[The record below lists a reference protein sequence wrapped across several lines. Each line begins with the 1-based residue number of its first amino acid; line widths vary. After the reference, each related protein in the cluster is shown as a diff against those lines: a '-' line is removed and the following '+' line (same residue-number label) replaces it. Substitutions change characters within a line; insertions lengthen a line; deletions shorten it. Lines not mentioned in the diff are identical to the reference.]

1 MTKNKRF
8 KDPIYGYIDID
19 ENIISNIVD
28 TAGFQRLRNIIQTS
42 YSPLYSSAVH
52 NRFVHSLGV
61 YHLGRIVS
69 ESIVRNKNEFIE
81 IEEIER
87 YLKIFELAC
96 LLHDLGHAPFSHTGE
111 DFYLENGK
119 RNLLHNVIIELTGD
133 EDLEEEIERKNYKAA
148 PHELMSVIVAL
159 RDYGFL
165 FQSHEEKSFFA
176 RCIIGYPYAK
186 REEIKNSFLNCIISL
201 LNSTVIDVDK
211 LDYLIRDAYITGFD
225 TVSIDYVRLLQSISL
240 RKEEQKY
247 QIVYKKGAI
256 SVIENVVY
264 AHDAERKWIQNH
276 PIVQYEAYLLQSSIE
291 ALKSKYTNVDL
302 FSYEALTEDGIEIFD
317 NYRISLLCDADITFL
332 MKNLNNDSAK
342 EYFRRKDRRH
352 PLWKSEAEY
361 KAIFNV
367 GYTDTIFEIVENALE
382 GLCKYLNFV
391 CQSQEINKA
400 ALDACKRD
408 MENAQRLLEAAETNK
423 EKLEALIVEK
433 GKHLQWLEALETF
446 ANEQKIDFD
455 FVILKANQFNSGF
468 AKEEFAKIQIEFDS
482 LSKPCFFEKVT
493 NTLKAEK
500 SARDKFFYL
509 FYRRINKENKINLR
523 RLAVILGKIALQEV
537 FDDN

>member
-264 AHDAERKWIQNH
+264 AHDAERKWLQNH

-317 NYRISLLCDADITFL
+317 
-332 MKNLNNDSAK
+332 
-342 EYFRRKDRRH
+342 
-352 PLWKSEAEY
+352 
-361 KAIFNV
+361 
-367 GYTDTIFEIVENALE
+367 
-382 GLCKYLNFV
+382 
-391 CQSQEINKA
+391 
-400 ALDACKRD
+400 
-408 MENAQRLLEAAETNK
+408 
-423 EKLEALIVEK
+423 
-433 GKHLQWLEALETF
+433 
-446 ANEQKIDFD
+446 
-455 FVILKANQFNSGF
+455 
-468 AKEEFAKIQIEFDS
+468 
-482 LSKPCFFEKVT
+482 
-493 NTLKAEK
+493 
-500 SARDKFFYL
+500 
-509 FYRRINKENKINLR
+509 
-523 RLAVILGKIALQEV
+523 
-537 FDDN
+537 DN

>member
-19 ENIISNIVD
+19 ENIISSIVD

-81 IEEIER
+81 IGEIER

-159 RDYGFL
+159 REYGFL
-165 FQSHEEKSFFA
+165 FQNDEEKSFFA

-291 ALKSKYTNVDL
+291 ALKNKYTNVDL
-302 FSYEALTEDGIEIFD
+302 FSYEALTEDGIEVFE

-332 MKNLNNDSAK
+332 MKHLNNDSAK

-408 MENAQRLLEAAETNK
+408 MENAQRLLETAETNK

-468 AKEEFAKIQIEFDS
+468 AKEAFAKIQIEFDS

-537 FDDN
+537 FDD

>member
-19 ENIISNIVD
+19 ENIISSIVD

-81 IEEIER
+81 IGEIER

-159 RDYGFL
+159 REYGFL
-165 FQSHEEKSFFA
+165 FQNDEEKSFFA

-291 ALKSKYTNVDL
+291 ALKNKYTNVDL
-302 FSYEALTEDGIEIFD
+302 FSYEALTEDGIEVFE

-332 MKNLNNDSAK
+332 MKNLSNDSAI

-408 MENAQRLLEAAETNK
+408 MENAQRLLETAETNK

-468 AKEEFAKIQIEFDS
+468 AKEAFAKIQIEFDS

-537 FDDN
+537 FDD

>member
-19 ENIISNIVD
+19 ENIISSIVD

-81 IEEIER
+81 IGEIER

-159 RDYGFL
+159 REYGFL
-165 FQSHEEKSFFA
+165 FQNDAEKSFFA

-291 ALKSKYTNVDL
+291 ALKNKYTNVDL
-302 FSYEALTEDGIEIFD
+302 FSYEALTEDGIEVFE

-408 MENAQRLLEAAETNK
+408 MENAQRLLETAETNK

-468 AKEEFAKIQIEFDS
+468 AKEAFAKIQIEFDS

-537 FDDN
+537 FDD